1 MELSEIVQEMYLKH
15 PVSSARQG
23 ALSLQ
28 EAGISLFDIIS
39 LAGTRPALPGRKEEN
54 SNAVAHS
61 CLSWKYS
68 YKRGEMCSKMV
79 VFFSSFDRG
88 CF

>member
-1 MELSEIVQEMYLKH
+1 MEPSKIAQEMYLKR
-15 PVSSARQG
+15 PVNSARQG
-23 ALSLQ
+23 AISLQ
-28 EAGISLFDIIS
+28 KAGISFFDIIS
-39 LAGTRPALPGRKEEN
+39 SAGTRPALPGRKEEN